1 MSVSDGF
8 RTFVLDQL
16 ARTTPGLR
24 ARSMFGGVGLYA
36 GDLFF
41 ALMDDDVLYFKVDD
55 NTRARFEE
63 LGMGPF
69 RPDGD
74 GGEVMQY
81 YEVPADVLEDAEALA
96 PWAVRAVEVA
106 RRARARGSDR
116 LGEPFIAPLVWIR

>member
-1 MSVSDGF
+1 VSVSDGF
-8 RTFVLDQL
+8 RTFALEQL

-24 ARSMFGGVGLYA
+24 ARNMFGGVGLYA

-69 RPDGD
+69 RPVGD
-74 GGEVMQY
+74 GGEVLQY

-106 RRARARGSDR
+106 RRVRTRKRPAR
-116 LGEPFIAPLVWIR
+116 

>member
-1 MSVSDGF
+1 VSVSDGF

-24 ARSMFGGVGLYA
+24 ARSMFGAVGLYA

-55 NTRARFEE
+55 NTRSLRGA
-63 LGMGPF
+63 GHGPVPPPWG
-69 RPDGD
+69 RRRGD
-74 GGEVMQY
+74 VLH
-81 YEVPADVLEDAEALA
+81 EVPADVLEDAEALA

-106 RRARARGSDR
+106 GRARARKR
-116 LGEPFIAPLVWIR
+116 PAR

>member
-1 MSVSDGF
+1 MSVNDGF
-8 RTFVLDQL
+8 RAFVLEQL

-55 NTRARFEE
+55 HTRARFEE

-69 RPDGD
+69 RPEGD
-74 GGEVMQY
+74 GGQVMQY
-81 YEVPADVLEDAEALA
+81 FEVPAHVLEDAEALA
-96 PWAVRAVEVA
+96 PWATDAVEVA
-106 RRARARGSDR
+106 RRARSRKRFRG
-116 LGEPFIAPLVWIR
+116 

>member
-1 MSVSDGF
+1 VSVSDGF
-8 RTFVLDQL
+8 RTFVLEQL
-16 ARTTPGLR
+16 ARTTRGLR
-24 ARSMFGGVGLYA
+24 ARNMFGGVGLYA

-69 RPDGD
+69 RPAGD

-96 PWAVRAVEVA
+96 PWATDAVEVA
-106 RRARARGSDR
+106 KRARSRKQFRG
-116 LGEPFIAPLVWIR
+116 